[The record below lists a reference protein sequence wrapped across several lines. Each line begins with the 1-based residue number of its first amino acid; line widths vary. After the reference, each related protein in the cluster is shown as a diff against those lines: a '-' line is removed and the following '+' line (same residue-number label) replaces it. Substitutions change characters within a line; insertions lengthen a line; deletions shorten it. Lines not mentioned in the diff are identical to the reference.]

1 MTEAEFT
8 TTVMQIAAWG
18 KWRAVHIRNVLL
30 ADGRY
35 TVPYQGD
42 SGLGDLILAR
52 ADRGVLMVELKV
64 GRNKPTAK
72 QQAWLDAA
80 GPAGRLWYPSD
91 MDAIKLELLGR
102 PA

>member
-1 MTEAEFT
+1 MDEAAFT

-30 ADGRY
+30 ADGQY

-64 GRNKPTAK
+64 GRNKPTVK

-80 GPAGRLWYPSD
+80 GADGRLWYPENL
-91 MDAIKLELLGR
+91 DAIKLELLGR

>member
-8 TTVMQIAAWG
+8 STVLEIAAWG

-30 ADGRY
+30 ADGHY

-52 ADRGVLMVELKV
+52 KDRGVLMVELKV
-64 GRNKPTAK
+64 GRNKPTVK
-72 QQAWLDAA
+72 QLAWLDAA
-80 GPAGRLWYPSD
+80 GSDGRLWYPTD
-91 MDAIKLELLGR
+91 LGAIRSELLAR